1 MEMKSTSITEQP
13 IILDLSTK
21 LETKTTSTRTGNNV
35 ACIIFAIF
43 SLIVSLAISI
53 LASQQKQRKE
63 NNTLVHIPVTYLTI
77 LWILSVVLLFRS
89 KLGHRRK
96 IIALI
101 TLSVLFVCTMGL
113 IYKLRLSNPGYQ
125 EEKPWN
131 RPRTEWCDKGTCHHW
146 KRPRTHHC
154 SRCNRCVKRYDHHC
168 PAVDNCI
175 GENNVRWFIGLL
187 LSATV
192 YLTYI
197 CGIYV
202 YVMCTKYKQNN
213 RQCCKTIKTSKY
225 TLFWGCTVLV
235 IWGLLL
241 VFTVN
246 HLVFVGKNMTTVEA
260 ISEDPP
266 NFSRG
271 CALNW
276 HTFLTNMTANNERF

>member
-43 SLIVSLAISI
+43 SLIVSLTISI
-53 LASQQKQRKE
+53 LASQQKQREE
-63 NNTLVHIPVTYLTI
+63 NPLVHIPVTYLTI

-101 TLSVLFVCTMGL
+101 TVSVLFVCTMGL

-125 EEKPWN
+125 GDTG
-131 RPRTEWCDKGTCHHW
+131 RVHYPRRKCVKCDHW
-146 KRPRTHHC
+146 KMPRAHHC
-154 SRCNRCVKRYDHHC
+154 SVCDRCVKRYDHHC

-235 IWGLLL
+235 IWVLVL
-241 VFTVN
+241 VFTVHN
-246 HLVFVGKNMTTVEA
+246 LVLVGQNITTIE
-260 ISEDPP
+260 ILNKHRYQP

-271 CALNW
+271 
-276 HTFLTNMTANNERF
+276 